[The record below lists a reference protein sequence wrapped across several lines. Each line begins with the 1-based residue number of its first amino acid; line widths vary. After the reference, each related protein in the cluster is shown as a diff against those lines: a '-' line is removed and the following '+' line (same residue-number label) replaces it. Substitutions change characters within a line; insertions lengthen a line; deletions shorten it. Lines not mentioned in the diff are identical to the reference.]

1 VRIFIDVL
9 PGMSSIAQSP
19 YRMTLIE
26 LPELKIQ
33 IQELLDKGFTRPS
46 NSSWGGLILF
56 VKKKDETL

>member
-1 VRIFIDVL
+1 MF
-9 PGMSSIAQSP
+9 SIAQSP

-33 IQELLDKGFTRPS
+33 IQELLDKGFTRQS
-46 NSSWGGLILF
+46 NSSWGASILF

>member
-1 VRIFIDVL
+1 
-9 PGMSSIAQSP
+9 MA
-19 YRMTLIE
+19 LIE

>member
-1 VRIFIDVL
+1 MRIFIDVL

-19 YRMTLIE
+19 YRMALIE

-46 NSSWGGLILF
+46 NSSWGALILF